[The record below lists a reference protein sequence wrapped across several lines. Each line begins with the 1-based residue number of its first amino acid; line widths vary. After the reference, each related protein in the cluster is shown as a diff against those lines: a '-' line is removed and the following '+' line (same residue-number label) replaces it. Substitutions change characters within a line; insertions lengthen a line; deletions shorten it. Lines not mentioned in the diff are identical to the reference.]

1 MKQLTQKERSEVIER
16 YCSCMVE
23 IKLRTEV
30 ITGFLLGTV
39 SAKYLPP
46 NVESVCLQFRKILEL
61 IALGS
66 LIAHKE
72 DYSRQRANFAQD
84 WHAAKILKAIEKINP
99 AFYPV
104 PTKQVLDASGKVI
117 RVEDVRGPYLT
128 RGDFVNLYET
138 CSNLLH
144 ASNPFGKPKD
154 YEGFWKAA
162 PNWLAKMMTLLNH
175 HQIQLPQDDL
185 QLWLLMES
193 KDDGKPW
200 GFFMQKVGA
209 ADLPKRK
216 G

>member
-30 ITGFLLGTV
+30 ITRFLLGTV

-84 WHAAKILKAIEKINP
+84 WQAAKILKAIEKINP
-99 AFYPV
+99 VFYPV
-104 PTKQVLDASGKVI
+104 PTKQVYDASGKVV
-117 RVEDVRGPYLT
+117 RVENVRDPYLT
-128 RGDFVNLYET
+128 RGDFVNLYQT

-162 PNWLAKMMTLLNH
+162 PNWRTKIVTLLNH

-185 QLWLLMES
+185 QLWVLMES